1 MMLNSTNK
9 MLIAENLTYSIK
21 EHTILKK
28 VNFSIRPGELV
39 AVLGAN
45 GAGKSSMIK
54 LLNAEHKA
62 TEGKI
67 TLAGKELQSY
77 SPLALAKRRATMAQ
91 QHHVSAD
98 FTVEEIVLMGRYP
111 HYSSKPTEADMEAVA
126 STMKLCG
133 VDHLAERSI
142 LHLSGGE
149 KQRVHFA
156 RILAQLWKQ
165 PHALLLLDEPIA
177 AMDIKFQHQT
187 LSLARSLANS
197 GWMVVAVLHDINLAA
212 QYADRLFLMKNG
224 RKMMDGTPSE
234 VLNTRNI
241 YTIFGIDADVVVNS
255 QTLHTYIVPKQL
267 PPIVLDHKGTLD
279 QAYPPVDQQ
288 IAPDLVSRT

>member
-1 MMLNSTNK
+1 
-9 MLIAENLTYSIK
+9 MLIAENLSYTIK
-21 EHTILKK
+21 KHHILKGI
-28 VNFSIRPGELV
+28 NFSIRPGELV

-45 GAGKSSMIK
+45 GAGKSSLIK
-54 LLNAEHKA
+54 LLNAENNP

-67 TLAGKELQSY
+67 TFSGADLQSY
-77 SPLALAKRRATMAQ
+77 SPVTLAKLRATMAQ

-111 HYSSKPTEADMEAVA
+111 HYSAKPSSADLEAVA
-126 STMKLCG
+126 TTMQLCG
-133 VDHLAERSI
+133 VDHLSERSI

-156 RILAQLWKQ
+156 RILAQLWNQ
-165 PHALLLLDEPIA
+165 QNALLLLDEPIA

-187 LSLARSLANS
+187 LSLARSLANK

-234 VLNTRNI
+234 VLNARNI
-241 YTIFGIDADVVVNS
+241 YTIFGIDADIVVNP
-255 QTLHTYIVPKQL
+255 QTLHTYIVPQL
-267 PPIVLDHKGTLD
+267 LQPIVLNDK
-279 QAYPPVDQQ
+279 
-288 IAPDLVSRT
+288 